1 MGKSR
6 RSDKEYTKEQRL
18 SKENRQL
25 KKELSH
31 LRKQI
36 ARLDGDRFETL
47 RQMCADNEEKE
58 RFNENMGPAKSTVET
73 LKKDWA
79 CRQCSTGFLEIS
91 LYSKLGQTFY
101 FRKCNSCANRTK
113 GKRYDDQSV
122 KGIVKN
128 VE

>member
-25 KKELSH
+25 KKELAH

-47 RQMCADNEEKE
+47 RQMCADSEEKE
-58 RFNENMGPAKSTVET
+58 RFNESMGPAKSTVEV

-79 CRQCSTGFLEIS
+79 CRACTEGFLEIN
-91 LYSKLGQTFY
+91 LFTKVGETWYY
-101 FRKCNSCANRTK
+101 RRCNFCSNRTK
-113 GKRYDDQSV
+113 SKRYDNQV